1 MKGQYF
7 TEFTRRTTS
16 LVLRDV
22 LFKVSMNYLC
32 IRTFQTFQVPCSLP
46 FHHLLFSIMIP
57 SSASRWNMRAA
68 TIPTSPKLT
77 GALHWPQC
85 FQPKCHNNLDAPS
98 PTDASEDFLAFWL
111 ANQWKELAL
120 KVHPCME
127 VALTRAAAFHVGSQ
141 LPARR
146 TFQGTWC
153 STQRPLTALATQK

>member
-1 MKGQYF
+1 MKEQYF

-16 LVLRDV
+16 FVLQDV

-32 IRTFQTFQVPCSLP
+32 IRTFQTFPAPCSLP
-46 FHHLLFSIMIP
+46 FHQLLCSIMIP

-85 FQPKCHNNLDAPS
+85 FQPKCHNNFDAPA
-98 PTDASEDFLAFWL
+98 PKDASEDFLACWL
-111 ANQWKELAL
+111 ANPWKELPL
-120 KVHPCME
+120 KVHPWME